1 MPPGVPPALIPLL
14 ALIEFLGIFIKPF
27 ALMIRL
33 FANITAGHVLIMSI
47 IGIIF
52 IFGQNNAWVGIG
64 VSIPSI
70 AFAIFLYFL
79 ELLVAV
85 LQAYIF
91 TILSALFIS
100 DAIVEP
106 HEAH

>member
-1 MPPGVPPALIPLL
+1 MWKLRKNQRFGTHFFLI
-14 ALIEFLGIFIKPF
+14 F
-27 ALMIRL
+27 
-33 FANITAGHVLIMSI
+33 NVLIMSI